1 MSHDGAGFARRRH
14 DARWRARHD
23 EGTRARS
30 CRPRSGRRVAGEAGV
45 VAPYSDFEMNDLM
58 RRYLLALSLLA
69 ASSLGAQEAPKRPK
83 LDKDADPNDWRS
95 YYMAGVKGLQV
106 SPARSAE
113 LLWWASRLSP
123 GSPEP
128 LHMRWVALSLA
139 NPRLLEEE
147 PRPGSREEQLS
158 QRIDS
163 VLYDAFGI
171 DPFTPRQYSR
181 LVYDAMPGV
190 WGNDMFTKGFLAYTE
205 GRYDLA
211 TSYLRKATGGRF
223 ARSARYY
230 RALSFHA
237 QQRYDSAAAELEAL
251 AAMARA
257 ENQRRLRVV
266 YDTPAIYEYGVG
278 MAKLKLKD
286 YDGARAALLRSLEED
301 VSFAAAHQALAWVA
315 QQEGDTAEMLRELQL
330 AVELRPTSGYLHDA
344 WGTGLRLAGRLD
356 EAVVQYEQA
365 IALEP
370 HWAAPY
376 YNVALALDQLGRKP
390 EAAKRYAEFAARA
403 PVAYATQIAHANAR
417 AAALVTP

>member
-1 MSHDGAGFARRRH
+1 M
-14 DARWRARHD
+14 
-23 EGTRARS
+23 T
-30 CRPRSGRRVAGEAGV
+30 
-45 VAPYSDFEMNDLM
+45 L
-58 RRYLLALSLLA
+58 RYMLRILFTSLLLA
-69 ASSLGAQEAPKRPK
+69 ASSLGAQDLSKRPK

-95 YYMAGVKGLQV
+95 YYVAGVKGLQA
-106 SPARSAE
+106 SPAKSAE

-123 GSPEP
+123 GSAEP

-139 NPRLLEEE
+139 NAKLLEEE
-147 PRPGSREEQLS
+147 PRAGSREAQLAA
-158 QRIDS
+158 RIDS

-257 ENQRRLRVV
+257 ENSARTRVV
-266 YDTPAIYEYGVG
+266 YDTPAIYDYGVG
-278 MAKLKLKD
+278 MAKLRLKD

-301 VSFAAAHQALAWVA
+301 VSFAAAHLALSDVA
-315 QQEGDTAEMLRELQL
+315 KQKGDTEEMLREMQI
-330 AVELRPTSGYLHDA
+330 AVDLRPTSGYLHDA
-344 WGTGLRLAGRLD
+344 YGTALRVAGRHD
-356 EAVVQYEQA
+356 EAVAHYE
-365 IALEP
+365 
-370 HWAAPY
+370 
-376 YNVALALDQLGRKP
+376 
-390 EAAKRYAEFAARA
+390 
-403 PVAYATQIAHANAR
+403 
-417 AAALVTP
+417 

>member
-1 MSHDGAGFARRRH
+1 
-14 DARWRARHD
+14 
-23 EGTRARS
+23 
-30 CRPRSGRRVAGEAGV
+30 
-45 VAPYSDFEMNDLM
+45 M
-58 RRYLLALSLLA
+58 RRLLFAASLLA
-69 ASSLGAQEAPKRPK
+69 ASSLAAQDVAKRPK
-83 LDKDADPNDWRS
+83 LDRDADPNDWRS

-106 SPARSAE
+106 SPAKSAE

-139 NPRLLEEE
+139 HPKLLEEE
-147 PRPGSREEQLS
+147 PRAGSGEERLS
-158 QRIDS
+158 RAIDS

-205 GRYDLA
+205 GRYELA
-211 TSYLRKATGGRF
+211 TSYLRKATGGRN
-223 ARSARYY
+223 ARYARYY
-230 RALSFHA
+230 RALAFHA

-251 AAMARA
+251 ATMARA
-257 ENQRRLRVV
+257 ENARRTRQV
-266 YDTPAIYEYGVG
+266 YDTPAIYDYGVG
-278 MAKLKLKD
+278 VAKLRLGD
-286 YDGARAALLRSLEED
+286 LDGARAALLRSLEED
-301 VSFAAAHQALAWVA
+301 VSFAAAHLALADVA
-315 QQEGDTAEMLRELQL
+315 RQKGDTAELLRETQM

-344 WGTGLRLAGRLD
+344 WGTALRAAGRLE
-356 EAVVQYEQA
+356 EAVAQYERA

-376 YNVALALDQLGRKP
+376 YNAAIALDALGRKP
-390 EAAKRYAEFAARA
+390 DAAKRYGEFAARA

-417 AAALVTP
+417 AAALATP